1 MIRPDGQAS
10 WRSKTKPKS
19 RNGGSSQ
26 PTPARHPYQDCLFK
40 LRMMTFGCLMTGRR
54 EGAVRGL
61 GTPVRVSCWMS
72 SRAGG
77 RGVVVPMKPVKAGG
91 GKDARKSDPEGQTW

>member
-10 WRSKTKPKS
+10 WRSKTKPRS
-19 RNGGSSQ
+19 RTGATHLSRQASASQ
-26 PTPARHPYQDCLFK
+26 LPGKP
-40 LRMMTFGCLMTGRR
+40 RMMTIGWLMTGRW

-61 GTPVRVSCWMS
+61 GNPARVSRWMS

-77 RGVVVPMKPVKAGG
+77 RGVVVPMKPVKADG
-91 GKDARKSDPEGQTW
+91 GKDARKSDPQGTTW

>member
-19 RNGGSSQ
+19 RNGALHLLPPGI
-26 PTPARHPYQDCLFK
+26 RVK
-40 LRMMTFGCLMTGRR
+40 LPGKPRMMTIGWLMTGRR

-61 GTPVRVSCWMS
+61 GTPARVSCWMS

-77 RGVVVPMKPVKAGG
+77 RGVVVPMKPVKADG
-91 GKDARKSDPEGQTW
+91 GKDARKSDPQGTTW